1 MNRGGISAGEGE
13 PFAPPPSPG
22 AHQPTRDSPLASC
35 EEGTCSGATKLRLS
49 SECQRVF
56 GEQGRGVPGSLW
68 GQTRTN
74 VNRAAG
80 SQQLLSPHCV
90 DSIKIPPPTWGWGWD
105 PGGHKCCVKERGGD
119 NKFGAF
125 QSPESVT
132 LRVLPGW
139 GLIFMLIEFIW
150 ERRKGTNYHW

>member
-13 PFAPPPSPG
+13 PFVPPPSPG

-68 GQTRTN
+68 ANT
-74 VNRAAG
+74 
-80 SQQLLSPHCV
+80 
-90 DSIKIPPPTWGWGWD
+90 D
-105 PGGHKCCVKERGGD
+105 KCEQRGGQSAVESTLCARTRLL
-119 NKFGAF
+119 KFPHRLGVGGGTLGDTGA
-125 QSPESVT
+125 V
-132 LRVLPGW
+132 
-139 GLIFMLIEFIW
+139 
-150 ERRKGTNYHW
+150 